1 MPPRVVNSLGIS
13 RSFMPRNRLNGT
25 LASGES
31 AAVARDCLTAS
42 ESRYTL
48 APSLCDVFW
57 SIRSWSLRGELMF
70 WKTHVVYKRKRSTIA
85 GVKLQSFSTL

>member
-1 MPPRVVNSLGIS
+1 MPPRVVNSSGIS

-31 AAVARDCLTAS
+31 AAAARDCLMATS
-42 ESRYTL
+42 SMCTL

-57 SIRSWSLRGELMF
+57 SIRSGSLRGELMF
-70 WKTHVVYKRKRSTIA
+70 TKAQVM
-85 GVKLQSFSTL
+85 

>member
-31 AAVARDCLTAS
+31 AAAARDCLMANS
-42 ESRYTL
+42 SRYTQT
-48 APSLCDVFW
+48 PSLCDVFW
-57 SIRSWSLRGELMF
+57 SIRSGSLRGELMF
-70 WKTHVVYKRKRSTIA
+70 TKAQVM
-85 GVKLQSFSTL
+85 